1 MSRIVCYGEVLVDIF
16 PDANKIGGAPL
27 NVANRL
33 ASFGNEVSI
42 ISAIG
47 KDKVG
52 QEILNFLH
60 KANIDTS
67 LIQNKANLDSGY
79 VSVSLDKK
87 GSATYEIVE
96 PVAWDNITFE
106 ASQKTA
112 VQSADAFIYGSL
124 VGRNEVSRN
133 TLFSLIEQATY
144 KIFDINLRSP
154 FYCYDSLLELMKHAD
169 FIKFNDE
176 ELYEIAFHFG
186 STFKGLEQNI
196 AFISKLIET
205 KTICVTK
212 GKFGAVLYHNGKFI
226 YNSGYLIDVEDTV
239 GAGDSFLGALIH
251 NILAEK
257 PLQESI
263 NYACAVGALVASNKG
278 ANPKLSLQKIQHF
291 ITGSGL

>member
-1 MSRIVCYGEVLVDIF
+1 MSRIVCYGEVLVDVF
-16 PDANKIGGAPL
+16 PDVEKIGGAPL

-33 ASFGNEVSI
+33 ASFRNEVSI

-47 KDKVG
+47 KDQIG
-52 QEILNFLH
+52 CNIITFLEE
-60 KANIDTS
+60 ANIDTS
-67 LIQNKANLDSGY
+67 LIQKKENLDSGY

-87 GSATYEIVE
+87 GAATYEIIE

-106 ASQKTA
+106 ASQKTT

-124 VGRNEVSRN
+124 VGRQEVSRN
-133 TLFSLIEQATY
+133 TLFKLLENATY
-144 KIFDINLRSP
+144 KVFDVNLRAP
-154 FYCYDSLLELMKHAD
+154 FYSYDNLFNLMKHAD

-291 ITGSGL
+291 ITGSAL